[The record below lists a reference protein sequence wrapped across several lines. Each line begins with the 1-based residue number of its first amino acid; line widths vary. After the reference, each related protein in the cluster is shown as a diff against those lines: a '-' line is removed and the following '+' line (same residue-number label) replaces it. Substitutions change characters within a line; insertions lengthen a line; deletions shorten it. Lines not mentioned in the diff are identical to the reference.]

1 VYVYTP
7 EPEPDWYSSDGS
19 SDGGGGGVIIGIV
32 VVLVV
37 LVVLVGIAA
46 KKYQA
51 KKYQDAGP
59 TPAPGIQPAPAPA
72 PAPAPEPLVPASTDM
87 APVVFASPPTPGGP
101 PKGAPMEQQTDLADL
116 RKTAERKAQLA
127 AQNAVHGASSPPAT
141 SSASSLEGV
150 LSAELQPL
158 KMPELRKRAKAAG
171 VPDDKVDEAR
181 DGNSPKQDVIALIV
195 AAAAAAQ
202 GLQLELEKLN
212 VKQLRARAAAGVSG
226 DAIEDASDGDSPK
239 LDLISLLL
247 AQPRAQP

>member
-1 VYVYTP
+1 
-7 EPEPDWYSSDGS
+7 
-19 SDGGGGGVIIGIV
+19 VIIGIMV
-32 VVLVV
+32 VV

-51 KKYQDAGP
+51 KKNQDAGP

-72 PAPAPEPLVPASTDM
+72 PEPEPEPIVPTSTDM
-87 APVVFASPPTPGGP
+87 VPVVFASPPTP
-101 PKGAPMEQQTDLADL
+101 KGASMEQKTDLADL

-127 AQNAVHGASSPPAT
+127 VQMAAT
-141 SSASSLEGV
+141 SSASSL
-150 LSAELQPL
+150 LSGELQPL

-171 VPDDKVDEAR
+171 VPDDTVGEAC
-181 DGNSPKQDVIALIV
+181 DGDSPKQDVIALIV

-202 GLQLELEKLN
+202 GLQSELEELT
-212 VKQLRARAAAGVSG
+212 VKQLRARATAAGVSG
-226 DAIEDASDGDSPK
+226 EAIEDARDGDSPK